1 MDGATAGAARVKVSL
16 DCIVFGLQRVG
27 GISTYWSELAR
38 WLAAQED
45 VELALTLPH
54 RMVAEPGAAVAAL
67 APGGIRPALPDR
79 LGRYLAAPVPRD
91 ADIVHSSYYRLPP
104 ARCRAKRIVTVYDFT
119 YEHYR
124 GGPARWL
131 HSAQKAG
138 AVRGADGVICISE
151 TTRNDLLAIYPD
163 VDPARVV
170 AVPLAVARTTFF
182 PVAAAERRA
191 DLADCALF
199 VGARAGYKRLDL
211 AVAGVAATPQ
221 LRLAL
226 VGSAP
231 RGDERAMLDARL
243 PGRWV
248 ALGQLDDAALRQ
260 AYGSAFALVY
270 PSDHEG
276 FGLPVLEAMACGC
289 PAIVASRPA
298 SREVG
303 GSAALYAEAQ
313 SGEAYAAALATAG
326 QQRDAAIG
334 SGLHHADTF
343 SWDRTFAATVAFY
356 RQIGG

>member
-1 MDGATAGAARVKVSL
+1 MKVNL
-16 DCIVFGLQRVG
+16 DCIIFGLQRVG

-38 WLAAQED
+38 WLAARDD
-45 VELALTLPH
+45 VELTLTLP
-54 RMVAEPGAAVAAL
+54 RQMVAKHGAAVAAL
-67 APGGIRPALPDR
+67 APYDIQPALPDR
-79 LGRYLAAPVPRD
+79 VGRYLPAPAPDD
-91 ADIVHSSYYRLPP
+91 ADIVHSSYYRLPG
-104 ARCRAKRIVTVYDFT
+104 ARCRARRIVTVYDFT

-131 HSAQKAG
+131 HSAQKAH

-151 TTRNDLLAIYPD
+151 TTRDDLLAIYPD

-182 PVAAAERRA
+182 PIAAAERRA

-199 VGARAGYKRLDL
+199 VGARGGYKRFDL

-231 RGDERAMLDARL
+231 VADERAMLDARL

-248 ALGQLDDAALRQ
+248 ALGQLDDAALRR

-276 FGLPVLEAMACGC
+276 FGL
-289 PAIVASRPA
+289 
-298 SREVG
+298 
-303 GSAALYAEAQ
+303 Q
-313 SGEAYAAALATAG
+313 
-326 QQRDAAIG
+326 
-334 SGLHHADTF
+334 F
-343 SWDRTFAATVAFY
+343 
-356 RQIGG
+356 